1 MQSNQITGA
10 KFIEATSDLG
20 EFIEEEA
27 DFEVEA
33 PDEFYD
39 PIMGT
44 LMSDPVRLPTS
55 GTIVDR
61 SRIQNYNFYSNRPK
75 NLNNCFINL
84 EQNDNCSTTSCNSY
98 RSIQSTTVNV
108 GSR

>member
-61 SRIQNYNFYSNRPK
+61 SRIQNYNLYS
-75 NLNNCFINL
+75 
-84 EQNDNCSTTSCNSY
+84 
-98 RSIQSTTVNV
+98 QSA
-108 GSR
+108 